1 MISVYFL
8 KLLCIVA
15 EMSGVGEKNA
25 SSQRKIY
32 IHRERTETRGG
43 ERHGRESLKIHILL
57 TDKQIQF

>member
-1 MISVYFL
+1 MEDVKMISVYFL

-15 EMSGVGEKNA
+15 KMSGVGEKNA

-32 IHRERTETRGG
+32 IHRKRGQRQG
-43 ERHGRESLKIHILL
+43 GESLKINILV